1 MADVE
6 TDLLTGLAQY
16 LHDNGAATYR
26 PTGGYLAD
34 ETAVVFGE
42 LPTSPDRVV
51 ALTVYG
57 AVDEGMVPL
66 SQLRVQVML
75 RGSPNNSLDVGAVA
89 GPVFDLLQ
97 GLEHLQCGTAHV
109 NLAQRVSRVPLGV
122 DESKRSLRA
131 DNYAMDVD
139 MPATAGRPG

>member
-6 TDLLTGLAQY
+6 SDLLTGLAQY

-26 PTGGYLAD
+26 PAGGYAAD

-42 LPTSPDRVV
+42 LPTTPDRVV
-51 ALTVYG
+51 ALSVY
-57 AVDEGMVPL
+57 AAADEGQVPL
-66 SQLRVQVML
+66 SSLRVQCMF
-75 RGSPNNSLDVGAVA
+75 RGRPNDTLDAGAVA

-109 NLAQRVSRVPLGV
+109 NLSQRVSRVSLGA
-122 DESKRSLRA
+122 DESKRQLRS